1 MTAASPLH
9 AAGMRLTG
17 LKRFGTPEQI
27 AQAEADLAA
36 LWLERYVDE
45 AIAKGVDRPTRQ
57 RLAMT
62 LVAGSVQ

>member
-1 MTAASPLH
+1 MSAASPLH
-9 AAGMRLTG
+9 KAGMRLTG

-36 LWLERYVDE
+36 LWLERYIDE

-57 RLAMT
+57 RLAMA
-62 LVAGSVQ
+62 LVTGGAE